1 MIALLLAWLLASPAE
16 AATCSGPA
24 CDEIKLE
31 TMGACVWVRSRSR
44 DRVDIE
50 ARLAKGPVALT
61 LEPADPKKADAG
73 EAGRSATETA
83 GDRGRR
89 CQRALAAEDARNRLR
104 GQGQSIAPQPE
115 IEGVA
120 AECRRAAAA
129 QAKESEQA
137 GVHAYVF
144 DPMFP
149 NSKGTPVYRARLDQG
164 GACVARVEDVQSYAA
179 RYPGRA
185 AVDAGPARPAL
196 ASRCTGD
203 ACRDVVFT
211 DDCMARNTGD
221 KLIALKVS
229 ASPFNISFSL
239 SPGTATK
246 MNTFHSC
253 VRPDQITAYEASYVK

>member
-1 MIALLLAWLLASPAE
+1 MIALLLAWLLTSPAE

-44 DRVDIE
+44 DRVDVE
-50 ARLAKGPVALT
+50 ARLAKGPVTLT

-73 EAGRSATETA
+73 EARKSATESP
-83 GDRGRR
+83 GDRGRL

-104 GQGQSIAPQPE
+104 RQGQSIAPQPE

-120 AECRRAAAA
+120 AECRRTAAPP
-129 QAKESEQA
+129 KGSEQA

-144 DPMFP
+144 DPLFP
-149 NSKGTPVYRARLDQG
+149 NSKGTAVYRARLDQG
-164 GACVARVEDVQSYAA
+164 GACVARVEDVESYIA

-185 AVDAGPARPAL
+185 AADAGPARPAL

-221 KLIALKVS
+221 KPIALKVN
-229 ASPFNISFSL
+229 ASPFNMSFSL
-239 SPGTATK
+239 APRTASK

-253 VRPDQITAYEASYVK
+253 VRPDQITAYEASYVR

>member
-24 CDEIKLE
+24 CDEIRME

-44 DRVDIE
+44 DRVDVE
-50 ARLAKGPVALT
+50 ARLAKGPVTLT

-73 EAGRSATETA
+73 EARKAATETP

-89 CQRALAAEDARNRLR
+89 GQRALAAEDARNRLR
-104 GQGQSIAPQPE
+104 RQGQSIAAQPE

-120 AECRRAAAA
+120 AQCRRAVAA
-129 QAKESEQA
+129 QSKESEQA

-144 DPMFP
+144 DPLFP

-164 GACVARVEDVQSYAA
+164 GACVARVEDVQSYVA

-185 AVDAGPARPAL
+185 APDAGPARPAL

-211 DDCMARNTGD
+211 DDCLARNTGD
-221 KLIALKVS
+221 KPIALKVN
-229 ASPFNISFSL
+229 ASPFSMSFSL
-239 SPGTATK
+239 APGTATK

-253 VRPDQITAYEASYVK
+253 VRPDQITAYEASYVR